1 VRTSFFRFEV
11 RTSFFRFEVRTSFS
25 YFFQLMP
32 DCPAINDVSST
43 NSR

>member
-1 VRTSFFRFEV
+1 VSTVEVRTSFFRFEV

-32 DCPAINDVSST
+32 DCPAINA
-43 NSR
+43 